1 MVGSRWF
8 VAAVTVSLLVTL
20 LTVACSSDSS
30 SEPGLTTTTVV
41 STTLPTTGG
50 RAVPTL
56 APDAPANTPSPP
68 PPEEPTAT
76 PAPTVADPTATAI
89 EPTVRVA
96 PPAPTAQPIQP
107 TQLPRPTPRIPATAR
122 PSITSVTSPVN
133 RGSPALVTAMAS
145 PGISCSIRVTVPGG
159 VVASA
164 NGLGSKLTDRSG
176 RVTWSWVVGPA
187 TPLGTGQV
195 AVRCGSSEEATSALI
210 IR

>member
-1 MVGSRWF
+1 MVGSRWLA
-8 VAAVTVSLLVTL
+8 AAVTVSMFATL
-20 LTVACSSDSS
+20 STVACSSDSS
-30 SEPGLTTTTVV
+30 SEPPLTTTRVA

-56 APDAPANTPSPP
+56 APDAPASTPSAP

-76 PAPTVADPTATAI
+76 PAPTVADPVTTAT
-89 EPTVRVA
+89 EPIVRVA
-96 PPAPTAQPIQP
+96 PSAPTAQPIQP
-107 TQLPRPTPRIPATAR
+107 TQLPRPTPRVPVTAR

-133 RGSPALVTAMAS
+133 RGSPALVTATAS

-164 NGLGSKLTDRSG
+164 NGLGSKLTDGSG
-176 RVTWSWVVGPA
+176 KISWSWVVGPA